1 MHANNRRSCRDGLE
15 KSERHPRVEAPISS
29 VLLPCRN
36 GTKCLVHAHHP
47 KALVE
52 IAACRYP
59 LIWPSGMTPLVILSP
74 SAILFSRL
82 PHKFSHL
89 VTNLSPPTLVPPTST
104 LSLASLV
111 DLSALSPMRL
121 YSAICGDFVPKLTT
135 FIVKNVV
142 RYVRSGLGFLVDG
155 LLFFV
160 LVLLLCILTPIALLL
175 CGIGLLVHL
184 GVLV

>member
-1 MHANNRRSCRDGLE
+1 M
-15 KSERHPRVEAPISS
+15 SEWYKMPGTCPSS
-29 VLLPCRN
+29 ESP
-36 GTKCLVHAHHP
+36 GGD
-47 KALVE
+47 
-52 IAACRYP
+52 
-59 LIWPSGMTPLVILSP
+59 SG
-74 SAILFSRL
+74 
-82 PHKFSHL
+82 
-89 VTNLSPPTLVPPTST
+89 
-104 LSLASLV
+104 LSLSAYLAFGHDTSRHTQSISNIVFKAATQIQPLSDQPVSADPGAPNIDTISGIFGKFDTVISMTVVQLQTATKV

-175 CGIGLLVHL
+175 CGIGLLVHF